1 MKLNI
6 DENIT
11 EIANTIDTLNK
22 EILRMEGALRLL
34 KQFKTMGLN
43 DIDINNK
50 ESIMQKTEVIDDASY
65 TGNKPPTWSIYW
77 KYEQCDAY
85 TMLS

>member
-65 TGNKPPTWSIYW
+65 TGNKSLT
-77 KYEQCDAY
+77 
-85 TMLS
+85 

>member
-6 DENIT
+6 DENIA
-11 EIANTIDTLNK
+11 EITNTIDTFNK

-43 DIDINNK
+43 EIDINNK

-65 TGNKPPTWSIYW
+65 NGDKPPT
-77 KYEQCDAY
+77 
-85 TMLS
+85 